1 MNSESTVHCPHV
13 YPAGC
18 VFSSLADIKN
28 KHITVMGLG
37 LNGGGEAAVR
47 FFLKYGAYVVA
58 TDMKTER
65 ELKPTVDSLNN
76 DAALNRSRLTYR
88 LGEHYLDDFRFA
100 DCVIKNPGVKYEGNV
115 YLACAKAIET
125 DMSIFLAF
133 TKAPIIAVTGS
144 KGKSS
149 TASAIYFGLSQAG
162 LMTFLGGNITVSPLS
177 FLEKTN
183 ETTPVVLEL
192 SSWQLADLRGRKLL
206 KPRISLITKIVPDHQ
221 NWYGDM
227 ASYIADKRLIYA
239 DQEKNNCS
247 IFDADPDDEGT
258 PEPEAGLSWGDFF
271 ARESKATVFR
281 YSVRALPAGVYGAW
295 QDTDTDGKFLGRARL
310 PGNDM
315 PVTLLRSVSVPG
327 RHMRANVLNAALV
340 MALSGIGAQ
349 NISNI
354 LSRWKGIPHRLQY
367 FHVWKQKNMRF
378 HFYNDSCATVPEA
391 AAAAVKSFKAPV
403 ILIAGG
409 TDKGLGQNAL
419 SEALSH
425 DAQKRVK
432 ALYLLSGTATD
443 KLTELLCAS
452 RIPFYGPYDS
462 LGELLGALKA
472 NECADDEREA
482 NEVVLF
488 SPGATS
494 FGMFT
499 NEFER
504 GSKFME
510 EVKRIFP

>member
-1 MNSESTVHCPHV
+1 MNFKSIITSPHV
-13 YPAGC
+13 YPEGC

-58 TDMKTER
+58 TDMKTAQ

-76 DAALNRSRLTYR
+76 DASLNRTRLTYR
-88 LGEHYLDDFRFA
+88 LGEHRIDDFRFA
-100 DCVIKNPGVKYEGNV
+100 DCVIKNPGVKYEGNT
-115 YLACAKAIET
+115 YLSCAKAIET

-149 TASAIYFGLSQAG
+149 TASAIYFGLSEAG
-162 LMTFLGGNITVSPLS
+162 LMAFLGGNITVSPLS

-227 ASYIADKRLIYA
+227 ASYVADKRLIYA
-239 DQEKNNCS
+239 DQGKNNCS
-247 IFDADPDDEGT
+247 IFDADADDEGT

-281 YSVRALPAGVYGAW
+281 YSMQALPQGVYGAW
-295 QDTDTDGKFLGRARL
+295 QDTDADGKFCGKARL
-310 PGNDM
+310 PGNDV

-340 MALSGIGAQ
+340 MALSGIGAETV
-349 NISNI
+349 SNI

-367 FHVWKQKNMRF
+367 FHVWNRKRMRF
-378 HFYNDSCATVPEA
+378 HFYNDSCATVPESA
-391 AAAAVKSFKAPV
+391 VAAVRSFKVPV

-409 TDKGLGQNAL
+409 TDKGLPQNPL
-419 SEALSH
+419 SEALSN
-425 DAQKRVK
+425 DRRKRVK

-443 KLTELLCAS
+443 KLTELLHAS
-452 RIPFYGPYDS
+452 GTAFYGPYDS

-482 NEVVLF
+482 NEVILF

-499 NEFER
+499 NEFDR
-504 GSKFME
+504 GLKFME
-510 EVKRIFP
+510 EVKRVFP

>member
-1 MNSESTVHCPHV
+1 
-13 YPAGC
+13 
-18 VFSSLADIKN
+18 
-28 KHITVMGLG
+28 MGLG

-58 TDMKTER
+58 TDMKTAR
-65 ELKPTVDSLNN
+65 ELKPTVESLNN
-76 DAALNRSRLTYR
+76 DPSLNRARLTYR
-88 LGEHYLDDFRFA
+88 LGGHSIDDFRFA
-100 DCVIKNPGVKYEGNV
+100 DCVIKNPGVKYEGNA

-125 DMSIFLAF
+125 DMSVFLAL

-162 LMTFLGGNITVSPLS
+162 LMAFLGGNITVSPLS

-227 ASYIADKRLIYA
+227 VSYVADKRLIYA
-239 DQEKNNCS
+239 DQEKSNCA
-247 IFDADPDDEGT
+247 IFDADADDEGT

-281 YSVRALPAGVYGAW
+281 YSVRPLPAGVYGVW
-295 QDTDTDGKFLGRARL
+295 QDTDSDGKFCGRARL
-310 PGNDM
+310 PGNAA

-327 RHMRANVLNAALV
+327 LHMRANVLNAALV

-349 NISNI
+349 TISNI

-367 FHVWKQKNMRF
+367 FHVWNQNRMRF

-391 AAAAVKSFKAPV
+391 AVAAVKSFKAPV

-409 TDKGLGQNAL
+409 TDKGLEQNAL

-425 DAQKRVK
+425 DARKRVK
-432 ALYLLSGTATD
+432 ALYLLAGTATD
-443 KLTELLCAS
+443 KLTELLRAGS
-452 RIPFYGPYDS
+452 IPFHGPYDS
-462 LGELLGALKA
+462 LGALLGALKA
-472 NECADDEREA
+472 NECIDDGKDA

-510 EVKRIFP
+510 EVKRIFT